1 MNKTSFHCFSSSVL
15 VSSVSECSCV
25 HGLCDSGLKGDGRCT
40 CFSQYKGPNCDQGK
54 LLCCC
59 YHHTCTS
66 TCALNPLRLF
76 LSPDTC
82 TFLVSVCYQ
91 DPEHPVNPHLSLW
104 ELPVPF
110 PWYLP
115 SVSEL
120 PECAALS
127 CEQNSRCMEEALTG
141 KLVCQCLPGY
151 EKSGS
156 QCICEFIREQNTPT
170 VTCVLS

>member
-1 MNKTSFHCFSSSVL
+1 MGFAGTACEDCAPGRYGPTCSSGNFRSCRLIMNKTSFHCFSSSVL

-110 PWYLP
+110 P
-115 SVSEL
+115 
-120 PECAALS
+120 
-127 CEQNSRCMEEALTG
+127 
-141 KLVCQCLPGY
+141 
-151 EKSGS
+151 
-156 QCICEFIREQNTPT
+156 
-170 VTCVLS
+170 